1 MDIELIRQQTRGC
14 SNKIFF
20 NSAGSSLV
28 TDEVTDVMID
38 YLKEEGMIGGY
49 ALMAKREADID
60 QFYTEAAILLNCSPG
75 NIAYATS
82 ATDAYAKAL
91 TSIGFKSGDVILTT
105 DDDYISNQLA
115 FLSLKQRYGIKLIR
129 SENLPNGDLDLDSF
143 EKLVQQH
150 QPKLVALTHIPTNS
164 GLVQPAEEVGKICRK
179 YDVLYL
185 LDACQSVG
193 HMNVDV
199 KKTGCDFLTT
209 TGRKFLRG
217 PRGTGILYIS
227 DRVLQTDLV
236 PLIFDMRGNAWTGPN
251 EYKLSDTARRFEL
264 WESSYADKL
273 GFAVALKYLNSV
285 GIDNIA
291 QYNAE
296 LMKQFRAQ
304 LQEVKGLTL
313 HDRGSHLCSILT
325 FTMENRSLEQTAQL
339 LRDNEVYFS
348 ISPGGSAL
356 LDFAKKGLDGVLRFS
371 PHYFNTI
378 DELEKV
384 ITILN
389 S

>member
-1 MDIELIRQQTRGC
+1 MNIDLIRQQTRGC

-28 TDEVTDVMID
+28 TDEVTDVMVD
-38 YLKEEGMIGGY
+38 YLREEGMIGGY
-49 ALMAKREADID
+49 ALMAKREAEID
-60 QFYTEAAILLNCSPG
+60 QFYTEAAILFNCSPE
-75 NIAYATS
+75 NIAYTTS
-82 ATDAYAKAL
+82 STDAYARAL
-91 TSIGFKSGDVILTT
+91 TAIDFKAGDVILTT

-115 FLSLKQRYGIKLIR
+115 FLSLRDRYGIQLVR
-129 SENLPNGDLDLDSF
+129 AENLPNGDLDLDSF
-143 EKLVQQH
+143 ENLVRQH

-164 GLVQPAEEVGKICRK
+164 GLIQAAEEVGQICRR
-179 YDVLYL
+179 YDILYL
-185 LDACQSVG
+185 LDACQSAG
-193 HMNVDV
+193 QMNVDV
-199 KKTGCDFLTT
+199 KKIECDFLTT

-227 DRVLQTDLV
+227 DRVLASGLA
-236 PLIFDMRGNAWTGPN
+236 PLIFDMRGNVWTEPDT
-251 EYKLSDTARRFEL
+251 YKLSDTARRFEL

-285 GIDNIA
+285 GIANIE
-291 QYNAE
+291 QYNKE
-296 LMKQFRAQ
+296 LIKQFRTR
-304 LQEVKGLTL
+304 LQEVKGLNL
-313 HDRGSHLCSILT
+313 HDRGSHLSSILT
-325 FTMENRSLEQTAQL
+325 FTTETRSLEQTAQL

-356 LDFAKKGLDGVLRFS
+356 LDFAKKGLNGVLRFS

-378 DELEKV
+378 EELEKV

-389 S
+389 Y